1 MVSRRETEG
10 ALLLATERYV
20 RKDFR
25 GSSHRILAAWV
36 RELPAGTRI
45 VELGVA
51 AGHLAALVDRHDLEW
66 LALEADIGHLPEL
79 RRRFSGAAVVDVQ
92 GLTRLPRGH
101 DAVIMADVLDHL
113 VNPEHILLM
122 AHDAL
127 PTGGRLLVSVPNV
140 AHLYVRLQL
149 LLGRFPY
156 AERGILDRTHRV
168 FFTRRS
174 TRELLARCD
183 FAVERETV
191 STVPLPLAF
200 PGWPGWLLETSGRLL
215 EAATRVLPKLLGY
228 QFIVAA
234 RRV

>member
-1 MVSRRETEG
+1 MNEEP
-10 ALLLATERYV
+10 LLAATERYV

-25 GSSHRILAAWV
+25 GSSHRILAGWV

-51 AGHLAALVDRHDLEW
+51 AGHLAAIVDRRDFEW
-66 LALEADIGHLPEL
+66 LALEADPGHIGEL
-79 RRRFSGAAVVDVQ
+79 HRRFSGAAIVDVQ

-101 DAVIMADVLDHL
+101 DVVIMADVLDHL
-113 VNPEHILLM
+113 INPEHILHM

-127 PTGGRLLVSVPNV
+127 PPGGRLLVSVPNV
-140 AHLYVRLQL
+140 AHLYVRLVL
-149 LLGRFPY
+149 LFGRFPY

-174 TRELLARCD
+174 TRELLARCG
-183 FAVERETV
+183 FAIERETV

-200 PGWPGWLLETSGRLL
+200 PRWPRWLLETSGRLL
-215 EAATRVLPKLLGY
+215 EVVTHVFPKLLGF
-228 QFIVAA
+228 QFVISA
-234 RRV
+234 RRR

>member
-1 MVSRRETEG
+1 MNEEP
-10 ALLLATERYV
+10 LLAATERYV

-36 RELPAGTRI
+36 RELPPRTRI

-51 AGHLAALVDRHDLEW
+51 AGHLAAIVGRRDLEW
-66 LALEADIGHLPEL
+66 LALEADPGHIGEL
-79 RRRFSGAAVVDVQ
+79 HRRFSGAAIVDVQ

-101 DAVIMADVLDHL
+101 DVMIMADVLDHL
-113 VNPEHILLM
+113 INPEHILRM

-127 PTGGRLLVSVPNV
+127 PPGGALLVSVPNV
-140 AHLYVRLQL
+140 AHLYVRLVL
-149 LLGRFPY
+149 LFGRFPY

-174 TRELLARCD
+174 TRELLERCG
-183 FAVERETV
+183 FAIERETV

-200 PGWPGWLLETSGRLL
+200 PRWPRWLLGASGWLLE
-215 EAATRVLPKLLGY
+215 AVTRVFPKLLGF
-228 QFIVAA
+228 QFVIGA
-234 RRV
+234 RRR